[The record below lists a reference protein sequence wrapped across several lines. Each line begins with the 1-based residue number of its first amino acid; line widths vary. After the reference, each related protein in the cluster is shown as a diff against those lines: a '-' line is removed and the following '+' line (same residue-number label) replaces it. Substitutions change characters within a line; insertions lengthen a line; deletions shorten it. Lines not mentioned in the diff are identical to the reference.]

1 MSGAKAG
8 ALILSGG
15 KSRRMGQDKT
25 TLEVNGESFLA
36 RAADFWSKVPGISA
50 IYLGIGSEE
59 HLQKVQSDKAAA
71 AVIAEKRII
80 PVFDRYEKCGPMA
93 GIHAAFLAG
102 EEDLL
107 YVCAIDIPNM
117 DVSMLPM
124 PDDSGADAW
133 VYRYEDKAEPLF
145 ALYSRSAQKTIE
157 EMLEEGNFKLQDL
170 IRRIRTRYLPLEKE
184 QLRYFYNCNTPED
197 LKRIRSK
204 E

>member
-1 MSGAKAG
+1 MSGAKTG

-25 TLEVNGESFLA
+25 TLEYNGESFLA
-36 RAADFWSKVPGISA
+36 HAADFWAKVPGISA
-50 IYLGIGSEE
+50 VYLGIGSEE
-59 HLQKVQSDKAAA
+59 HLQKILKDDAAA
-71 AVIAEKRII
+71 AVIAGKQII

-117 DVSMLPM
+117 DVSMLPV

-133 VYRYEDKAEPLF
+133 VYRYQDKAEPLF
-145 ALYSRSAQKTIE
+145 ALYSRSALKTIE
-157 EMLEEGNFKLQDL
+157 QMLEEGNYKLHDL
-170 IRRIRTRYLPLEKE
+170 IGRIRTRYLPLEKE
-184 QLRYFYNCNTPED
+184 QLRFFFNCNTPED
-197 LKRIRSK
+197 LKRIP
-204 E
+204 EV